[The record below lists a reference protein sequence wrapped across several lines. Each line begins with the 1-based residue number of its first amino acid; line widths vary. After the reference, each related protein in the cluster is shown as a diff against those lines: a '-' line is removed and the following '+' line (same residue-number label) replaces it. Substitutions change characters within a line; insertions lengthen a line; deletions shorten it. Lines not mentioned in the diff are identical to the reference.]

1 MLIYVLAP
9 QCWWWWRIVLV
20 VKAAWKKIK
29 NLTMKLGYRNDGV
42 ELDGNTVI
50 IFHTSTRF
58 SLAHFLFAHSLSV
71 EMLKTRE
78 LKLCVY
84 STHRHS
90 GCQADCCIVAWRM
103 CDGDEEKVLNWLC
116 VFLTWVR
123 LRCCNKRDLSRKY
136 TKKSSPLFLSSDLV
150 LSLLHTNILDES
162 FIYFRLAEWLQEN
175 IRLECTETII
185 CFVHYYAQYTII
197 ATNNIEIF
205 GYLENFFLR

>member
-1 MLIYVLAP
+1 
-9 QCWWWWRIVLV
+9 
-20 VKAAWKKIK
+20 
-29 NLTMKLGYRNDGV
+29 MKLGYRNDGV

-58 SLAHFLFAHSLSV
+58 SLAHFLSAHSLSV
-71 EMLKTRE
+71 ETLKTRE

-84 STHRHS
+84 STHRHRHS

-136 TKKSSPLFLSSDLV
+136 TKKLSTVPLFWSCPVFLAHKFTGRV
-150 LSLLHTNILDES
+150 LYLRSLGWMTAGKYTTWVYRDYNLFRSLL
-162 FIYFRLAEWLQEN
+162 FPVY
-175 IRLECTETII
+175 
-185 CFVHYYAQYTII
+185 HYI

-205 GYLENFFLR
+205 RYLENFFLR

>member
-1 MLIYVLAP
+1 
-9 QCWWWWRIVLV
+9 
-20 VKAAWKKIK
+20 
-29 NLTMKLGYRNDGV
+29 MKLGYRNDGV

-58 SLAHFLFAHSLSV
+58 SLAHFLSAHSLSV
-71 EMLKTRE
+71 ETLKTRE

-84 STHRHS
+84 STHRHRHS

-136 TKKSSPLFLSSDLV
+136 TKKALHCSSLLILSCLSCTQIYWTSPLFKFAWLNDCRKIYDLSV
-150 LSLLHTNILDES
+150 Q
-162 FIYFRLAEWLQEN
+162 RL
-175 IRLECTETII
+175 
-185 CFVHYYAQYTII
+185 
-197 ATNNIEIF
+197 
-205 GYLENFFLR
+205 